1 MSQHPIEGLMDTAM
15 RSIKEMVD
23 VNTIIGD
30 TIQTGDGTYI
40 IPVSRVSFGFASGGG
55 EFTKNGQEKQNT
67 SHNAQTGNNEE
78 LPFAGGS
85 AAGVSI
91 SPVAFMTVTNGTV
104 KLLSV
109 NTNASV
115 DKLLDLIPDL
125 FKKKDTKENKETK
138 DRFEKTDKQK
148 TGPSAE
154 QKTTEN
160 TLS

>member
-23 VNTIIGD
+23 VNSIIGD
-30 TIQTGDGTYI
+30 TVKTENGTVI
-40 IPVSRVSFGFASGGG
+40 IPVSKVSFGFASGGG
-55 EFTKNGQEKQNT
+55 EYAKDKKENQESANSLNNQNGNSK
-67 SHNAQTGNNEE
+67 EE

-91 SPVAFMTVTNGTV
+91 CPVAFMTVTNGEV
-104 KLLSV
+104 RLLPV

-125 FKKKDTKENKETK
+125 FKKKDHKCKEEINNNGKENGDVKK
-138 DRFEKTDKQK
+138 
-148 TGPSAE
+148 S
-154 QKTTEN
+154 EN

>member
-1 MSQHPIEGLMDTAM
+1 MPQHPIEGLMDTAM
-15 RSIKEMVD
+15 KSIKEMVD

-30 TIQTGDGTYI
+30 TVQTGDGTVI
-40 IPVSRVSFGFASGGG
+40 IPVSKVCFGFASGGG
-55 EFTKNGQEKQNT
+55 EYGNEAHGKNNEPNNGQEKN
-67 SHNAQTGNNEE
+67 SNDNE

-91 SPVAFMTVTNGTV
+91 CPVAFMTVSNGEV

-125 FKKKDTKENKETK
+125 FKRKDHKKNPCDEKTEYHKKD
-138 DRFEKTDKQK
+138 D
-148 TGPSAE
+148 
-154 QKTTEN
+154 
-160 TLS
+160 LI

>member
-40 IPVSRVSFGFASGGG
+40 IPVSRVSFGFASA
-55 EFTKNGQEKQNT
+55 EVNSQNGQEKQNT

-78 LPFAGGS
+78 LLAGGS

-104 KLLSV
+104 NFCRSTPMLP
-109 NTNASV
+109 
-115 DKLLDLIPDL
+115 LI
-125 FKKKDTKENKETK
+125 NCWI
-138 DRFEKTDKQK
+138 
-148 TGPSAE
+148 
-154 QKTTEN
+154 
-160 TLS
+160 

>member
-30 TIQTGDGTYI
+30 TVQTENGTVI
-40 IPVSRVSFGFASGGG
+40 IPVSKVCFGFASGGG
-55 EFTKNGQEKQNT
+55 EYAKEQKEKHDNVNSFNQQNENTKEDM
-67 SHNAQTGNNEE
+67 
-78 LPFAGGS
+78 PFAGGS

-91 SPVAFMTVTNGTV
+91 TPVAFMTVTEGEV
-104 KLLSV
+104 RLLPV
-109 NTNASV
+109 NTNASI

-125 FKKKDTKENKETK
+125 FKKKDLKCKENKKEEEHQNEG
-138 DRFEKTDKQK
+138 EKK
-148 TGPSAE
+148 A
-154 QKTTEN
+154 EN

>member
-1 MSQHPIEGLMDTAM
+1 MPQHPIEGLMDTAM

-30 TIQTGDGTYI
+30 TVQTGDGTII
-40 IPVSRVSFGFASGGG
+40 IPVSKVSFGFASGGG
-55 EFTKNGQEKQNT
+55 EYAKEKGEKQDDANT
-67 SHNAQTGNNEE
+67 MNNQNNGNKEE

-91 SPVAFMTVTNGTV
+91 CPVAFMTVTNGEV
-104 KLLSV
+104 RLLSV

-125 FKKKDTKENKETK
+125 FKRKDAKCKENMKTN
-138 DRFEKTDKQK
+138 EKQNGESTHKK
-148 TGPSAE
+148 A
-154 QKTTEN
+154 EN